1 MSWTYNGYEGNDYQ
15 ETPWYDR
22 EKALF
27 QAIIDALPD
36 AGETYVD
43 SQHYHSKLVSPDGTV
58 DPVLCVTDD
67 GFLGVGTSTPGYLV
81 HVWVGDGGPA
91 AGAAVGAENLIM
103 ESDGDA
109 GISVL
114 LGSGGT
120 ATLYTGD
127 ADDLD
132 GKITWNDNQW
142 KFYSDAVGGVYNAL
156 MSTTYSGYFNPG
168 TIDLDFIVAADTTVA
183 IKVDGETGDIT
194 FNVAL
199 LSGSYG
205 DLRVNWDDGVGLF
218 VQGSDGVVGVGT
230 ATLQTWKTA
239 TYESVLSFGSA
250 GKCAIAGDGSTLDIV
265 SDAYYDVTNS
275 RWEHGTAATGS
286 ARIALSDGVY
296 MYIPDGTGNPGDPL
310 TWLEIFEAKYTG
322 AAAGLVH
329 INALKAGAFYLKV
342 SQKSTAAQPCVYL
355 EQDDASE
362 GYIDFIGTM
371 CAVCNTSSVGS
382 LRMEVN
388 GTVYRFQVFPDTDL

>member
-218 VQGSDGVVGVGT
+218 LEGSSGNFVFNDSGGDCDFRVESVAGPYPAGYSFFVQGSDGKVAVWGAAPLAASLTVYAYDAIGASCLSLSQADVSEGVIDFVASDRGP
-230 ATLQTWKTA
+230 
-239 TYESVLSFGSA
+239 
-250 GKCAIAGDGSTLDIV
+250 IAGSE
-265 SDAYYDVTNS
+265 NS
-275 RWEHGTAATGS
+275 VASVR
-286 ARIALSDGVY
+286 V
-296 MYIPDGTGNPGDPL
+296 
-310 TWLEIFEAKYTG
+310 EI
-322 AAAGLVH
+322 
-329 INALKAGAFYLKV
+329 
-342 SQKSTAAQPCVYL
+342 
-355 EQDDASE
+355 
-362 GYIDFIGTM
+362 
-371 CAVCNTSSVGS
+371 
-382 LRMEVN
+382 N
-388 GTVYRFQVFPDTDL
+388 GTVRTLALYADRDP